1 MRRLLLWMMCCVW
14 AVAASAAGM
23 QDLGRL
29 EALAG
34 DFLRHELSMRPATWT
49 LGQLDRKL
57 AVPACAQPKA
67 DWATPGVTTGA
78 TFVAVSCPEL
88 GWALRIPVRINEKK
102 MGVALSRAVAAGEVL
117 SAADVRLVDVA
128 NPSLARNV
136 LDDLQQAIGKTMRS
150 GAPAGAWLRSFM
162 VRAPYLVNSN
172 QRVKVVAS
180 GEGFAAAADGLAIG
194 NAAEGEQ
201 VSVRMASGRVIRGQV
216 QADGS
221 VMVIY

>member
-1 MRRLLLWMMCCVW
+1 MQRLFLWMTCCAW
-14 AVAASAAGM
+14 AVLACAAGT

-34 DFLRHELSMRPATWT
+34 DFLKHELSMRPATWT

-57 AVPACAQPKA
+57 AVPACVQPKA
-67 DWATPGVTTGA
+67 DWANPGVTTGA
-78 TFVAVSCPEL
+78 TFISVSCPEQ

-117 SAADVRLVDVA
+117 SAEDVRLIDVA

-136 LDDLQQAIGKTMRS
+136 LDDLQQAIGKTMRT

-162 VRAPYLVNSN
+162 VRAPYLVRSN

-201 VSVRMASGRVIRGQV
+201 VSVRMTSGRVIRGQV
-216 QADGS
+216 LADGS
-221 VMVIY
+221 VMVIF

>member
-1 MRRLLLWMMCCVW
+1 MICCAW
-14 AVAASAAGM
+14 AVLACAAGT

-34 DFLRHELSMRPATWT
+34 DFLKHELSMRPATWT

-57 AVPACAQPKA
+57 AVPACVQPKA
-67 DWATPGVTTGA
+67 DWANPGVTTGA
-78 TFVAVSCPEL
+78 TFISVSCPEQ

-117 SAADVRLVDVA
+117 SAEDVRLIDVA

-136 LDDLQQAIGKTMRS
+136 LDDLQQAIGKTMRT

-162 VRAPYLVNSN
+162 VRAPYLVRSN

-201 VSVRMASGRVIRGQV
+201 VSVRMTSGRVIRGQV
-216 QADGS
+216 LADGS
-221 VMVIY
+221 VMVIF

>member
-1 MRRLLLWMMCCVW
+1 MTCCAW
-14 AVAASAAGM
+14 AVLACAAGT

-34 DFLRHELSMRPATWT
+34 DFLKHELSMRPATWT

-57 AVPACAQPKA
+57 AVPACVQPKA
-67 DWATPGVTTGA
+67 DWANPGVTTGA
-78 TFVAVSCPEL
+78 TFISVSCPEQ

-117 SAADVRLVDVA
+117 SAEDVRLIDVP

-136 LDDLQQAIGKTMRS
+136 LDDLQQAIGKTMRT

-162 VRAPYLVNSN
+162 VRAPYLVRSN

-201 VSVRMASGRVIRGQV
+201 VSVRMTSGRVIRGQV
-216 QADGS
+216 LADGS
-221 VMVIY
+221 VMVIF

>member
-1 MRRLLLWMMCCVW
+1 MTCCAW
-14 AVAASAAGM
+14 AVLACAAGT

-34 DFLRHELSMRPATWT
+34 DFLKHELSMRPATWT

-57 AVPACAQPKA
+57 AVPACVQPKA
-67 DWATPGVTTGA
+67 DWANPGVTTGA
-78 TFVAVSCPEL
+78 TFISVSCPEQ

-117 SAADVRLVDVA
+117 SAEDVRLIDVA

-136 LDDLQQAIGKTMRS
+136 LDDLQQAIGKTMRT

-162 VRAPYLVNSN
+162 VRAPYLVRSN

-201 VSVRMASGRVIRGQV
+201 VSVRMTSGRVIRGQV
-216 QADGS
+216 LADGS
-221 VMVIY
+221 VMVIF

>member
-1 MRRLLLWMMCCVW
+1 MICCAW
-14 AVAASAAGM
+14 AVLACAAGT

-34 DFLRHELSMRPATWT
+34 DFLKHELSMRPATWT

-57 AVPACAQPKA
+57 AVPACVQPKA
-67 DWATPGVTTGA
+67 DWANPGVTTGA
-78 TFVAVSCPEL
+78 TFISVSCPEQ

-117 SAADVRLVDVA
+117 SAEDVRLIDVA
-128 NPSLARNV
+128 NPSLVRNV
-136 LDDLQQAIGKTMRS
+136 LDDLQQAIGKTMRT

-162 VRAPYLVNSN
+162 VRAPYLVRSN

-201 VSVRMASGRVIRGQV
+201 VSVRMTSGRVIRGQV
-216 QADGS
+216 LADGS
-221 VMVIY
+221 VMVIF